1 MCSNTRCCAL
11 TFGRWKLGNSGHI
24 LRHAV
29 DPGGAAI
36 RPGFLVHRELRRSNF
51 KQCVKHVKFKKHSS
65 NLLNVYN
72 NWTNSY
78 GDLINMASEVTVL
91 LAEIRYIKGLAHCDM
106 IHTVWFTLRA
116 ALSLPSCLGQKTTSL
131 ACSSEFVR
139 GTRGSARFLRMSYQ
153 RAPSETLQHPCWN
166 ENEMKKK
173 KKMKWKVMKSRL
185 GSGPLILPQQKL
197 YAWLIMNHRPNALW
211 CKIHNLNIML
221 RSISKHSEAL
231 LQLPVSMYFAFIHQ
245 LKMHLVWIWK
255 YYAKLQ
261 CSCKQIM
268 VLWDSVVLND

>member
-29 DPGGAAI
+29 GPGGAAI
-36 RPGFLVHRELRRSNF
+36 RPGLLVHRELRRSNI
-51 KQCVKHVKFKKHSS
+51 KQCVKNGKCKKHSS

-72 NWTNSY
+72 NWTNAY

-91 LAEIRYIKGLAHCDM
+91 LAEIRYIKGLAQCDM
-106 IHTVWFTLRA
+106 IHTVLFTLRA
-116 ALSLPSCLGQKTTSL
+116 ALSLPSCLGQKTTSV

-139 GTRGSARFLRMSYQ
+139 RTRGSARFLSMSYQ
-153 RAPSETLQHPCWN
+153 RVSLRLFSTHV
-166 ENEMKKK
+166 EMKMKWK

-185 GSGPLILPQQKL
+185 GSGPLIFPQQKL

-221 RSISKHSEAL
+221 RSISKHSEAV

-268 VLWDSVVLND
+268 VLWDSVVLNY

>member
-1 MCSNTRCCAL
+1 MSL
-11 TFGRWKLGNSGHI
+11 
-24 LRHAV
+24 
-29 DPGGAAI
+29 
-36 RPGFLVHRELRRSNF
+36 
-51 KQCVKHVKFKKHSS
+51 
-65 NLLNVYN
+65 
-72 NWTNSY
+72 
-78 GDLINMASEVTVL
+78 EVTVL
-91 LAEIRYIKGLAHCDM
+91 LAEIRYIKGLAQCDM
-106 IHTVWFTLRA
+106 IHTVLFTLRA
-116 ALSLPSCLGQKTTSL
+116 TLSLPSCLGQRTTVL
-131 ACSSEFVR
+131 ACSRECEKN
-139 GTRGSARFLRMSYQ
+139 TRKRTFSQYELPARSLWASSAAMLKWK
-153 RAPSETLQHPCWN
+153 WN
-166 ENEMKKK
+166 EK

-185 GSGPLILPQQKL
+185 GSGPLILPQRKL

-221 RSISKHSEAL
+221 RSTSKHSEAL